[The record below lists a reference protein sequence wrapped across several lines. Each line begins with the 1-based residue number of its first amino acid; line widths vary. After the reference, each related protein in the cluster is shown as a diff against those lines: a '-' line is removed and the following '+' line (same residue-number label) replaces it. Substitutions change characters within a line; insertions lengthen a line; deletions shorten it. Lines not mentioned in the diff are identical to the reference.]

1 MTKPIDPVQKQHIQS
16 VLDNVHTH
24 FITAVK
30 EGRGKRLKSNDP
42 AIFSGLFWTGEQA
55 IQLGVADRSG
65 NITSLM
71 RELNLDNKVDY
82 TIERNPL
89 QSILGRM
96 GAQIGQG
103 VSESIAQEVQ
113 TSQSAKLQ

>member
-1 MTKPIDPVQKQHIQS
+1 M
-16 VLDNVHTH
+16 
-24 FITAVK
+24 FILTLLTQLKKVV
-30 EGRGKRLKSNDP
+30 ETLKSNDP

-71 RELNLDNKVDY
+71 RELKLDNKVDY

-96 GAQIGQG
+96 G
-103 VSESIAQEVQ
+103 SEMGKV
-113 TSQSAKLQ
+113 

>member
-1 MTKPIDPVQKQHIQS
+1 
-16 VLDNVHTH
+16 
-24 FITAVK
+24 
-30 EGRGKRLKSNDP
+30 
-42 AIFSGLFWTGEQA
+42 
-55 IQLGVADRSG
+55 
-65 NITSLM
+65 LM

-113 TSQSAKLQ
+113 TRQSAKLQ